1 VADPVGDFRVIY
13 TIVDEVLV
21 VTVVRVANR
30 RQVYRGI

>member
-1 VADPVGDFRVIY
+1 VADPGRRPGVY